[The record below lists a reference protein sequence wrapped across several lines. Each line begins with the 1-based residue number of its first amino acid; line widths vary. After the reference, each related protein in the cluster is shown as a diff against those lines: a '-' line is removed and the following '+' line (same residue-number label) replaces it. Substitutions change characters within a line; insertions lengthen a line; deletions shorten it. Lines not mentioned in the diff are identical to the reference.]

1 MAETNGAT
9 VLGAAAPAAED
20 RRWYAL
26 YTAPNHEKR
35 VEQQLR
41 MKGVEPFL
49 PLVTVTKRWKNRT
62 TVKVEL
68 PLFTGYVFA
77 RIGIGERARV
87 LEIPSVLWI
96 VGNAQGPASLPEAEI
111 EALRSGLHLRQVDP
125 YPYLKTGNRAR
136 ISAGAFAGLVG
147 IVVRRD
153 EQLRIV
159 LSLDLIQCSIAVHVT
174 ADEVEPCEDQ
184 HADGDSSS
192 RRLAP

>member
-1 MAETNGAT
+1 MR
-9 VLGAAAPAAED
+9 APDPMAED
-20 RRWYAL
+20 RRWFAL

-49 PLVTVTKRWKNRT
+49 PLFTVTKRWKNRT
-62 TVKVEL
+62 TVKVES

-77 RIGIGERARV
+77 RIGTGERARV

-96 VGNAQGPASLPEAEI
+96 VGNAQGPASLPDAEI

-136 ISAGAFAGLVG
+136 IRSGAFAGLVG

-159 LSLDLIQCSIAVHVT
+159 LSLDLIECSIAVHVT
-174 ADEVEPCEDQ
+174 ADELEPCSELESE
-184 HADGDSSS
+184 GDSSC
-192 RRLAP
+192 RKLAP